1 MRNLFS
7 TFWQW
12 TAGNARRTTQRA
24 GRPLAALAT
33 GALFRASTLSV
44 LDQAVVSGT
53 NFVTSVIIGR
63 TCGAWE
69 LGAYYL
75 ALTIVLFSRGVQEQ
89 LVGAPYMIYC
99 QRKSPQELTTFSGSA
114 LIHQLFLSGA
124 VVGVLGMLALS
135 MHLPKEWQLI
145 DLTQLRPVLLV
156 LLGVLPL
163 LLIREFVREMAFAQL
178 RPAVALA
185 VDSAIA
191 FLQLTALGMLG
202 YWQMLNVPLAYIVI
216 GGSSGLAALAWFLGK
231 EQRLVGSWSLAWIDW
246 WKNWSF
252 SRWALA
258 SQLLGQTTAYI
269 MPWALAAAHDEA
281 ATGIFGACNTLV
293 GLANMFVL
301 GLSNFLSPRTA
312 QAFARGGL
320 TELRAVLRQT
330 IGLFVVS
337 LGLFAV
343 MAFVAGEWVATALY
357 GDSLT
362 GSGMIIGILSLGVVA
377 NSISMAC
384 GNGLW
389 AMERPAANF
398 AADVCVMTV
407 VVAGSLTLIPVWG
420 PVGAAAATLLA
431 HLTAATVRGWTL
443 LRVMGEVAKIEVA
456 T

>member
-1 MRNLFS
+1 MRNPFAA
-7 TFWQW
+7 FWQW
-12 TAGNARRTTQRA
+12 TGSVVRGIADGPSRLLAMLAG
-24 GRPLAALAT
+24 

-53 NFVTSVIIGR
+53 NFATSVIIGR

-99 QRKSPQELTTFSGSA
+99 QRKSPDELKTFGGSA
-114 LIHQLFLSGA
+114 LIHQLFLTVTIVS
-124 VVGVLGMLALS
+124 VLGLIGLS
-135 MHLPKEWQLI
+135 MQLPKEWQPF
-145 DLTQLRPVLLV
+145 DLTQLKPLILV
-156 LLGVLPL
+156 LIGVLPL
-163 LLIREFVREMAFAQL
+163 LLIREFVREMAFANL

-191 FLQLTALGMLG
+191 LLQLATLAALG
-202 YWQMLNVPLAYIVI
+202 YWQLLSVPLAYIVI

-231 EQRLVGSWSLAWIDW
+231 RQTLIGDCSLAWIDW

-269 MPWALAAAHDEA
+269 MPWALAAAHNDA
-281 ATGIFGACNTLV
+281 ATGVFGACNTLV

-320 TELRAVLRQT
+320 VELRSVLKQT
-330 IGLFVVS
+330 IALFVVS
-337 LGLFAV
+337 LGLFAC
-343 MAFVAGEWVATALY
+343 MSFLAGEWIATALY
-357 GDSLT
+357 GESLE
-362 GSGMIIGILSLGVVA
+362 GSGPIIGILSLGVVA

-398 AADVCVMTV
+398 GADVCVMTV
-407 VVAGSLTLIPVWG
+407 VIVGSLTLIPVWG
-420 PVGAAAATLLA
+420 PIGAAAATLLA

-443 LRVMGEVAKIEVA
+443 LRVMNEVAAAEVA